1 MKKVITYGTYDMLHK
16 GHIRLLERARALG
29 DYLIVGVTS
38 DTFDRARGKI
48 NVKQSLQE
56 RMEAIKATGLAD
68 EVIVEEYEGQ
78 KIDDIRRYDI
88 DIFTVGSDWIGKFD
102 YLKEY
107 CEVCY
112 LERTKGISSSELR
125 TEERKIR
132 IGLIGDLASEIN
144 KFVNESKYVNGA
156 EVVGIYNP
164 LGTEKLDKI
173 QEFEDFDVL
182 LSNVD
187 ALYIAMNSFSS
198 YRFIKSALKCKKHV
212 LVESPITMEYCKIE
226 ELFQIA
232 KDNKCI
238 LMESIK
244 TAYSLAFSRLILLV
258 KSGMIGDV
266 ISIDSTC
273 TSLRK
278 NKKDKRGSLQSWG
291 PYGLL
296 SIFSFL
302 STNYI
307 KKEIYTKLDC
317 EGHDIFTKINFY
329 FDGAVSSMKVADGVK
344 SEGEL
349 IISGSKGYVYVPAPW
364 WKTDYFEIRQEHIE
378 DNKRYF
384 YQLEGEGIRYMIVC
398 FLKAIKTGR
407 GDFYISK
414 DISKEVSK
422 IMDDFCG
429 KKNVVYL

>member
-88 DIFTVGSDWIGKFD
+88 DIFTVGSDWRGKFD

-164 LGTEKLDKI
+164 LGTGKIDTI
-173 QEFEDFDVL
+173 QEFKDFDVL
-182 LSNVD
+182 LSTVD

-226 ELFQIA
+226 ELFQLA

-302 STNYI
+302 GTNYI

-317 EGHDIFTKINFY
+317 ECHDIFTKINFY
-329 FDGAVSSMKVADGVK
+329 FDGAVASMKVADGIK

>member
-302 STNYI
+302 GTNYI

-317 EGHDIFTKINFY
+317 EGHDIFTKITFY